1 MRYPALAQSA
11 FDGLV
16 GLFFMLTWMGSLIG
30 FIRLNATGRSG
41 FGRFIVRAN
50 LVTLTLANVWN
61 SYPAIDP
68 NANTLNQY
76 WRLYLLR

>member
-1 MRYPALAQSA
+1 MRYLALAQSA

-16 GLFFMLTWMGSLIG
+16 GLFFMLTSMGSLIG
-30 FIRLNATGRSG
+30 LIRPNATGRSG
-41 FGRFIVRAN
+41 FGRFIVRTN
-50 LVTLTLANVWN
+50 LVTLTLANVLN
-61 SYPAIDP
+61 SYQAIDP